1 MRRITKSFA
10 DKVTEQGFYRADDT
24 LYLYVRDTG
33 RKSWVQRITVEGR
46 RHNLGLGSYPLVTID
61 DAKLAALENRRKLYR
76 GISPVAEKKA
86 ATMPTFDDAAV
97 KYRETQT
104 WAAQT
109 AKTFAQTVAK
119 YLSPVFSNVPVDQI
133 EQTDVLDVLVPIFQT
148 APSQGKR
155 TRKAIRGVLDYC
167 LARQYVNVNV
177 AGPAINA
184 GIPKAKTNGNN
195 YRSMPYQ
202 DMPGAVRSIETG
214 VKSLSSR
221 LCLLFTIYT
230 AARIGEARAASWS
243 EIDLDARVWDIPG
256 ERMKA
261 GKAHRVPLS
270 DKAIDVLEEAKPLRN
285 VSDLIFPSAQTPL
298 KPMASETLLHGLKAA
313 GLADKTVVHGFRSTF
328 KTWATELSETPRE
341 VIESAL
347 AHNFG
352 NEVEQAY
359 FRGDL
364 FDKRRA
370 LMQAWGDYIKS

>member
-1 MRRITKSFA
+1 MRTINKSFA
-10 DKVTEQGFYRADDT
+10 DKVTEPGFYRADDT

-33 RKSWVQRITVEGR
+33 RKSWVQRITVDGR
-46 RHNLGLGSYPLVTID
+46 RHNLGLGPYPVVTIE
-61 DAKLAALENRRKLYR
+61 DAKLTALENRRKLYR
-76 GISPVAEKKA
+76 GINPVAEKKA
-86 ATMPTFDDAAV
+86 AAMPTFDDAAN
-97 KYRETQT
+97 KYRATQT
-104 WAAQT
+104 WTAQT
-109 AKTFAQTVAK
+109 AKIFAQTVAK
-119 YLSPVFSNVPVDQI
+119 YLSPVFSNVPVNQI
-133 EQTDVLDVLVPIFQT
+133 AQVDVIDVLVPIFQT

-155 TRKAIRGVLDYC
+155 TRQAIRGVLDYC
-167 LARQYVNVNV
+167 LAREYVNVNV

-184 GIPKAKTNGNN
+184 ALVKPKTNGNN
-195 YRSMPYQ
+195 YRSMHYK

-243 EIDLDARVWDIPG
+243 EIDLDARTWDIPG

-270 DKAIDVLEEAKPLRN
+270 DAAIDVLEQAKPLRN
-285 VSDLIFPSAQTPL
+285 VSDLIFPSAQTPRQ
-298 KPMASETLLHGLKAA
+298 PMASETFTHGLKVA

-328 KTWATELSETPRE
+328 KTWATEQTETPRE

-370 LMQAWGDYIKS
+370 LMQAWADHIKG